1 MPTKAELEAELA
13 ATSKK
18 LASAEK
24 RLAKAKEKAKEAPVV
39 EASDDVSE
47 AANNLVDGILKRG
60 VDVQVGQKQLRLMCE
75 ALGREYSR
83 GTG

>member
-1 MPTKAELEAELA
+1 MPTKAELEDELA
-13 ATSKK
+13 GVSKK

-24 RLAKAKEKAKEAPVV
+24 RLAKAKAAPKEVPV
-39 EASDDVSE
+39 EASDDVTD
-47 AANNLVDGILKRG
+47 AANAFVDSVLSRG
-60 VDVQVGQKQLRLMCE
+60 LDVQVGQKNLRLLCE